1 MTIDKPHKSQL
12 PALRALW
19 QEAFGDSEAFLDCFF
34 QVAYAP
40 DRCRCLMIDD
50 TPVAAL
56 YWFDCTCRGRRL
68 AYLYA
73 VATAKAHRGKGLCH
87 ALMADTHRHLAILG
101 YAGTVLV
108 PGDPTLFSFY
118 EKMGYAVCSHV
129 AEFASRAAIAPVRVW
144 EIGIDNYAAFRR
156 QFLPERGVLQE
167 CESLAFLQT
176 QASLYAGEGFLL
188 AARREGSTL
197 RGLELL
203 GDASVVPSILAAL
216 GCREGRF
223 RTPGSDKP
231 FAMYR
236 SLDAAA
242 MPPAYFGLAFD

>member
-1 MTIDKPHKSQL
+1 MTIDTPRKSQI

-34 QVAYAP
+34 QVAFSP
-40 DRCRCLMIDD
+40 DRCRCLVIDD

-56 YWFDCTCRGRRL
+56 YWFDCTCSRRRV

-73 VATAKAHRGKGLCH
+73 VATAKAYRGKGLCH
-87 ALMADTHRHLAILG
+87 ALMADTHRHLAMLG
-101 YAGTVLV
+101 YAGTMLV
-108 PGDPTLFSFY
+108 PGDPTLFTLY
-118 EKMGYAVCSHV
+118 KKMGYAVCSHV
-129 AEFASRAAIAPVRVW
+129 TEFARCAASVPARVR
-144 EIGIDNYAAFRR
+144 EIGIDDYAASRR
-156 QFLPERGVLQE
+156 RFLPRGGVLQE
-167 CESLAFLQT
+167 RESLAFLQA

-188 AARREGSTL
+188 AARREGATL

-203 GDASVVPSILAAL
+203 GDASVAPGILAAL
-216 GCREGRF
+216 GCREGHF
-223 RTPGSDKP
+223 RAPGSDKP

-236 SLDAAA
+236 PLDAAA